1 MRVTELSWVKKLK
14 VDDTLWTYTGA
25 SIVRYRSPVI
35 QKKKLLE
42 YMIPPAPLRYRKV
55 PCVMDH
61 TFMELTHFMVLLLT
75 RVMVSAYIVVL
86 ARVAELASVIITC

>member
-1 MRVTELSWVKKLK
+1 
-14 VDDTLWTYTGA
+14 
-25 SIVRYRSPVI
+25 
-35 QKKKLLE
+35 
-42 YMIPPAPLRYRKV
+42 MIPPAPLRYRKV

>member
-1 MRVTELSWVKKLK
+1 
-14 VDDTLWTYTGA
+14 
-25 SIVRYRSPVI
+25 
-35 QKKKLLE
+35 
-42 YMIPPAPLRYRKV
+42 MIPLRYRQV

-61 TFMELTHFMVLLLT
+61 TFMELTRFMVLLLT

>member
-1 MRVTELSWVKKLK
+1 M
-14 VDDTLWTYTGA
+14 DDTLWTYTGA

-42 YMIPPAPLRYRKV
+42 YMIPLRYRKV

-61 TFMELTHFMVLLLT
+61 TFMELTRFMVLLLT
-75 RVMVSAYIVVL
+75 RVMVSAHIVVL
-86 ARVAELASVIITC
+86 ARVAVLASVIITC